1 MPQGKLWEKAVALR
15 LLFDVGVALVGSFV
29 DLNIWA
35 AWCLVNAVLAVI
47 AMVKGNKSGK
57 VE

>member
-1 MPQGKLWEKAVALR
+1 VGKGGSIALR